1 MTQQVAVVLGVLA
14 AYMAV
19 IVFIGYYSSRFSKG
33 TMEDYHMGSRSFK
46 SYVLFSAVF
55 GANISAVTLA
65 GVPGASYHAGWIIWP
80 YFATSWAWCTPLLF
94 YTVGSRAW
102 VLGRKYGYMTV
113 AEVVGNRWKSPALAV
128 ILSLVLIIYTV
139 PYLMT
144 GLLGAGRTLEALTDG
159 YMTLNLSMFLVAA
172 AVLTYLLLGGMRGA
186 AWVNTFQTT
195 IFMVGSI
202 AIFAVIANA
211 LGGPAEAT
219 ARVMEESPE
228 LITRGKMSMRQ
239 FFSYGIIVAFSP
251 IVFPQLF
258 MRLLTGRDP
267 KTLKKIMCFYPVPS
281 LVMMFLMATL
291 GMWGSTA
298 IPGLQGAESDAVL
311 PMLLTEYTPIW
322 MMGILGAAAFAAM
335 MSTMDSQLLSVT
347 TMITRDFISRSGLR
361 DASDATMVR
370 ISRILVFTLA
380 ILALVLALFSPAG
393 IITIIEFALGGFA
406 CLLAP
411 VVGALYWRRCT
422 HQAAIWSI
430 ITSQICMI
438 GLETGWLPESLKF
451 GFLSGLPAIVV
462 SIVVLVVVTFLT
474 APPQDE
480 GTREYFELFSGAKE
494 EPSAEQAAV

>member
-1 MTQQVAVVLGVLA
+1 MTDQVIVVLSVLA

-19 IVFIGYYSSRFSKG
+19 IVFIGFYSSRFSKG

-55 GANISAVTLA
+55 GANISAVTLT
-65 GVPGASYHAGWIIWP
+65 GVPGAAYHLGWVMWP

-94 YTVGSRAW
+94 YTVGSRSW
-102 VLGRKYGYMTV
+102 LLGQKYGYMTV
-113 AEVVGNRWKSPALAV
+113 SEVVGNRWKSQPLAI

-159 YMTLNLSMFLVAA
+159 YITLNWSMVLVAT

-211 LGGPAEAT
+211 LGGPSEAT
-219 ARVMEESPE
+219 TRVMDQSPE
-228 LITRGKMSMRQ
+228 LITRSKMTMRQ

-267 KTLKKIMCFYPVPS
+267 KTLKRIMCFYPIPA

-291 GMWGSTA
+291 GMWGRTA
-298 IPGLQGAESDAVL
+298 IPGLEGAQSDAIL
-311 PMLLTEYTPIW
+311 PMLLTGYTPIW

-347 TMITRDFISRSGLR
+347 TMITRDFFSRSRLAG
-361 DASDATMVR
+361 ASETTMVR
-370 ISRILVFTLA
+370 ISRILVFVLA
-380 ILALVLALFSPAG
+380 ILALILAVFSPAK

-411 VVGALYWRRCT
+411 VVAALYWKRCT
-422 HQAAIWSI
+422 HQAAIWSV
-430 ITSQICMI
+430 ITSQICII
-438 GLETGWLPESLKF
+438 GLETGLLPESLKF
-451 GFLSGLPAIVV
+451 GFLSGLPAIVM
-462 SIVVLVVVTFLT
+462 SIVVLVAVTYLT
-474 APPQDE
+474 PPPQDE
-480 GTREYFELFSGAKE
+480 GTRDYFELFSRAKE
-494 EPSAEQAAV
+494 KGHQQ